1 MAAYK
6 AKLTP
11 AQAAA
16 LKEERR
22 NQRAK
27 RKSIRAK
34 RVSILKFK
42 FLSRNL
48 QSVYL
53 VYSAEL
59 KHVLEIQ
66 SNSEQNTQQTQ
77 TPKMPWTE
85 TTTGVSNYFSGFP
98 MLEEHRISM
107 DLCAQKQLLYAFF
120 LRISRATRDRIG
132 TKRHLDQQQFLWMGR
147 HPEVAFHK
155 DLVLLPHQS
164 LRGSSCLKQPFFLP
178 FLGSAAVTSVSF
190 TSAFIKTVF
199 PIPFWLVY
207 A

>member
-66 SNSEQNTQQTQ
+66 SNSE
-77 TPKMPWTE
+77 
-85 TTTGVSNYFSGFP
+85 
-98 MLEEHRISM
+98 
-107 DLCAQKQLLYAFF
+107 
-120 LRISRATRDRIG
+120 
-132 TKRHLDQQQFLWMGR
+132 
-147 HPEVAFHK
+147 
-155 DLVLLPHQS
+155 
-164 LRGSSCLKQPFFLP
+164 
-178 FLGSAAVTSVSF
+178 
-190 TSAFIKTVF
+190 
-199 PIPFWLVY
+199 
-207 A
+207 